1 MEANECKD
9 LLQKFRD
16 KTHDENQNRRLMGN
30 AMKLVKE
37 LQDTAQNQE
46 ERWERIGKT
55 WMEMLGYAARKSKSN
70 NHTQQLRR
78 GGEFISHGLK
88 AKEHA
93 NNKSPKPENRM
104 SLQTQEK
111 QPAQNS

>member
-78 GGEFISHGLK
+78 GGEFITHVWLLMAYFGLTDHFQIPSPSIPHRLI
-88 AKEHA
+88 AK
-93 NNKSPKPENRM
+93 
-104 SLQTQEK
+104 
-111 QPAQNS
+111 